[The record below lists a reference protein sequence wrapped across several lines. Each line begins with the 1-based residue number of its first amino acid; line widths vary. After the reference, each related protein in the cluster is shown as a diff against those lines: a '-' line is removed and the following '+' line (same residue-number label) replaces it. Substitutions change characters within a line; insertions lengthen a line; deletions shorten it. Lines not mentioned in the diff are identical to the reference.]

1 LVAASFAAA
10 GGALTTLLERT
21 KDGGRKILISG
32 GGRCNVL
39 PSVLGPERFVTDSPA
54 HLLRAMLRAW
64 PLHEQRAFFEQDL
77 QIPLALEEDSGKLF
91 PQSDRAK
98 DVRDGLV
105 AHALTRGVRLQ
116 FDTKVTDLLSTATGF
131 TVVTSAGAVECERVI
146 LATGG
151 LSVPATGS
159 DGIGLDM
166 AKRLGHAM
174 IEPYPALTPLL
185 GDGAHESLA
194 GVSLMVRLRAK
205 FETRTAET
213 TGAFLFTHRGYSGP
227 VVLDISHVTA
237 RNERPVI
244 RAQWSDVTAAA
255 WGTQFDTPN
264 TSVATIVGRHI
275 PARLGD
281 RLMRELGIPPDRR
294 TSSLKRTERLALI
307 DALTAYPLAWTG
319 NEGYKKAEV
328 TGGGVTLTDVDSK
341 TLESKHVPGLYL
353 CGEMLDAFGPIG
365 GHNFSWAW
373 ATGRT
378 AGMAAGRG

>member
-1 LVAASFAAA
+1 
-10 GGALTTLLERT
+10 
-21 KDGGRKILISG
+21 
-32 GGRCNVL
+32 
-39 PSVLGPERFVTDSPA
+39 
-54 HLLRAMLRAW
+54 MLRGW

-77 QIPLALEEDSGKLF
+77 QIPLALEEESGKLF
-91 PQSDRAK
+91 PQSDRAR

-105 AHALTRGVRLQ
+105 AHARARGVQLQ

-131 TVVTSAGAVECERVI
+131 TVVTSSGAIECERVV

-166 AKRLGHAM
+166 ARRLGHGM
-174 IEPYPALTPLL
+174 IEPYPALTPLV
-185 GDGAHESLA
+185 GNGAHETLA
-194 GVSLMVRLRAK
+194 GVSLTVRLRARL
-205 FETRTAET
+205 ETKTTET
-213 TGAFLFTHRGYSGP
+213 TGGFLFTHRGYSGP
-227 VVLDISHVTA
+227 GVLDISHVTA
-237 RNERPVI
+237 RGERPVI
-244 RAQWSDVTAAA
+244 RAQWSDVTAAG
-255 WGTQFDTPN
+255 WGKEFDAPN
-264 TSVATIVGRHI
+264 TSVAAIVGRHI

-281 RLMRELGIPPDRR
+281 RLMTELGIPSERR

-307 DALTAYPLAWTG
+307 DALTAYPLPWTG

-328 TGGGVTLTDVDSK
+328 TGGGVALTEVDAK